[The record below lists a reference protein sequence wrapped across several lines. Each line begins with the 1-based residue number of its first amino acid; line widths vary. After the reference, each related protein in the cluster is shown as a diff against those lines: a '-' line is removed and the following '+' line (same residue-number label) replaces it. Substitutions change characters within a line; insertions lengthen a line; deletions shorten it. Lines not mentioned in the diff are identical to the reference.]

1 MVSVVY
7 ILKYMDVQ
15 IIYVC
20 NNNLFKRGCEF
31 EEEQTGV
38 CGRVGERK
46 RKVEKSNLKYNIKK
60 QIKKQNLV
68 QEYLKKQR

>member
-31 EEEQTGV
+31 EEE
-38 CGRVGERK
+38 
-46 RKVEKSNLKYNIKK
+46 
-60 QIKKQNLV
+60 
-68 QEYLKKQR
+68 